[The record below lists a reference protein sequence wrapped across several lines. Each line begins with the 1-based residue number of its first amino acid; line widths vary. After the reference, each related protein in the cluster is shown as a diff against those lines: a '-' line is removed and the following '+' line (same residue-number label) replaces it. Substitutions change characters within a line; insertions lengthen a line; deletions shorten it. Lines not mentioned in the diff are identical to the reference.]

1 MKIKVDNYASFDE
14 FSASG
19 TAGNW
24 NTITVIRENGW
35 IKSDLMTECKSYK
48 TALRRFFDSLK
59 DIPEIAEWRDC
70 ITESCEC
77 GYFKENELQNYAW
90 AVEEINEGE
99 WYIFLNTRTEQ
110 TGNEPNGTTD

>member
-19 TAGNW
+19 TTGNW

-48 TALRRFFDSLK
+48 TALRRFFDNLK
-59 DIPEIAEWRDC
+59 DIPEVAEWHDC
-70 ITESCEC
+70 IAESCEY
-77 GYFKENELQNYAW
+77 GYFKENESQRYAW

-99 WYIFLNTRTEQ
+99 WYIFLNTRTE
-110 TGNEPNGTTD
+110 